1 MKKRQIEIKFKGSKN
16 ESLGYQDSLIRPSI
30 SFQLAAISPLRGCF
44 VSTLIFIAVIIISL
58 TVHEYSHGRVAY
70 MLGDDTAKRQ
80 GRLTLN
86 PLKHLDP
93 MGALFFYFM
102 HFGWAKP
109 VPVDPRNLQ
118 DPHRDMLFIAA
129 AGPASNLILAFISGF
144 FIRFMGPLE
153 QMEPMTFY
161 IFAFLCL
168 AVYCNAA
175 LAIFNMLPIFPLDGA
190 SVLKGLVPR
199 EIALKLGQLDKYS
212 GIILLVLFLA
222 DYFAKTGI
230 LMSIIRVPIVYM
242 VELFTQ
248 EAFPL
253 VSTVLSL

>member
-1 MKKRQIEIKFKGSKN
+1 MVGS
-16 ESLGYQDSLIRPSI
+16 LL
-30 SFQLAAISPLRGCF
+30 L
-44 VSTLIFIAVIIISL
+44 IAVILVSL

-70 MLGDDTAKRQ
+70 MLGDDTARKR

-93 MGALFFYFM
+93 IGTLFFYFM

-129 AGPASNLILAFISGF
+129 AGPASNLVLALISGF
-144 FIRFMGPLE
+144 FLRFMGPLE
-153 QMEPMTFY
+153 QMEQTTFY
-161 IFAFLCL
+161 VFGFLCI
-168 AVYCNAA
+168 AVYCNVA
-175 LAIFNMLPIFPLDGA
+175 LAIFNMLPIFPLDGS

-199 EIALKLGQLDKYS
+199 RMAMKLDQLDKYF
-212 GIILLVLFLA
+212 GMILLAVFLT

-230 LMSIIRVPIVYM
+230 LSSIIQVPIIYM
-242 VELFTQ
+242 LKFFTQ
-248 EAFPL
+248 EAFPSVVTAINHFL
-253 VSTVLSL
+253 